1 MRKETKAIHSGQG
14 VDPSSS
20 AINFPIYLSTTFERH
35 VDGTYPNE
43 HIYSRYSNPNRLALE
58 KCLTDL
64 EGGVNC
70 ACFSSGSAAMMTLL
84 QTLVPGD
91 HVIAPDIIYFG
102 LSELMKKVFAPLGI
116 AFDFV
121 DMSDLANVKSHM
133 KSNTKLV
140 IAETPS
146 NPQITLTDI
155 KGLAAITHESDALLA
170 VDNTIATPVFQ
181 SPIEL
186 GADMVIHATTKYI
199 AGHSDVLGGAIITAK
214 ENDLW
219 EKIVYIQQMG
229 GAVPSPF
236 ECWLA
241 LRGIQ
246 TMTHRVRAMADS
258 AMSIAKQLS
267 EHDAI
272 DKVLYPGLESSPS
285 HDLAKKQMNGYGA
298 LMSFLV
304 KGDAATAIA
313 VTNKLKLITRATSF
327 GGTHSL
333 IEHRASIEAEGSLT
347 PKNLLRFS
355 VGLEHVDDLME
366 DLLQA
371 LG

>member
-1 MRKETKAIHSGQG
+1 MKKETKAIHSGQG
-14 VDPSSS
+14 IDQSSS
-20 AINFPIYLSTTFERH
+20 AINFPIYLSTTFERD

-43 HIYSRYSNPNRLALE
+43 HIYSRYSNPNRVALE
-58 KCLTDL
+58 QCLADL
-64 EGGVNC
+64 EGGVAC

-102 LSELMKKVFAPLGI
+102 ISELMKKIFAPLGI
-116 AFDFV
+116 DFDFV
-121 DMSDLANVKSHM
+121 DMSDLENVRNHIM
-133 KSNTKLV
+133 SNTKLV

-155 KGLAAITHESDALLA
+155 KSLAAITHEAGALLV

-199 AGHSDVLGGAIITAK
+199 AGHSDVLGGAVITAD
-214 ENDLW
+214 ENERW
-219 EKIVYIQQMG
+219 EKIVYIQRMG

-246 TMTHRVRAMADS
+246 TMTHRVRAMADT
-258 AMSIAKQLS
+258 AMTIAKQLS
-267 EHDAI
+267 NHPAVEE
-272 DKVLYPGLESSPS
+272 VLYPGLESSPS
-285 HDLAKKQMNGYGA
+285 HALAKQQMKGFGA
-298 LMSFLV
+298 LMSILI
-304 KGDAATAIA
+304 KGDDTTAIA

-355 VGLEHVDDLME
+355 VGLEHVDDLIE

>member
-1 MRKETKAIHSGQG
+1 MKKETKAIHSGQG
-14 VDPSSS
+14 IDASSS
-20 AINFPIYLSTTFERH
+20 AINFPIYMSTTFERH

-43 HIYSRYSNPNRLALE
+43 HVYSRYSNPNRLALE
-58 KCLTDL
+58 RCLADL
-64 EGGVNC
+64 EGGIAC

-116 AFDFV
+116 EFDFV
-121 DMSDLANVKSHM
+121 DMSDIENVKTHM

-155 KGLAAITHESDALLA
+155 KAVAAITNETDALLV

-181 SPIEL
+181 SPLEL

-199 AGHSDVLGGAIITAK
+199 AGHSDVLGGAIITAN
-214 ENDLW
+214 EHDRW
-219 EKIVYIQQMG
+219 EKIGYIQRMG

-241 LRGIQ
+241 LRGVQ
-246 TMTHRVRAMADS
+246 TMTHRVRAMEAS
-258 AMSIAKQLS
+258 ALVLAKQLS
-267 EHDAI
+267 EHASVAE
-272 DKVLYPGLESSPS
+272 VLYPGLESNPS
-285 HDLAKKQMNGYGA
+285 HALAKKQMTGYGA

-304 KGDAATAIA
+304 KGDATTAIA